1 MKNILE
7 NSINSG
13 SLILPTDKKF
23 SSIVDLSKTL
33 AKLSGNQF
41 SIKNEDRKSDE
52 LLKMIGIP
60 EHLVFVIID
69 GLGMNILRN
78 LDSNN
83 FLNTNL
89 KSELLTVFPSSTPV
103 ALTSFSTGL
112 WPSEHGIT
120 NWFTYLPEINKVST
134 IIHFSTRAE
143 GKNLAEFGLT
153 PKDVYKFSSI
163 IENSTYDA
171 KSILPSYI
179 ANSEFSLH
187 WQSPSIP
194 YEKFSDG
201 INITIDQIKRA
212 KNRSFT
218 LLYSPIVDATAHQK
232 GVYHED
238 TIKAAQKI
246 NNELDRLYSTINGQ
260 AKIIVTADHGL
271 LDIPKN
277 KIFTIPNNELKKCI
291 NNEPWG
297 DMRAVFFDVKKSKT
311 EEFQNLLLK
320 STKEN
325 FALLTID
332 EVVEMGLFGPNQF
345 SSIAKSRIGTHLAIS
360 LGESIIS
367 YKEAPYE
374 NMVGA
379 HSGITPEEL
388 FVPLII
394 A

>member
-134 IIHFSTRAE
+134 IIHFSTRTE

-260 AKIIVTADHGL
+260 AKIL
-271 LDIPKN
+271 
-277 KIFTIPNNELKKCI
+277 
-291 NNEPWG
+291 
-297 DMRAVFFDVKKSKT
+297 
-311 EEFQNLLLK
+311 
-320 STKEN
+320 
-325 FALLTID
+325 
-332 EVVEMGLFGPNQF
+332 
-345 SSIAKSRIGTHLAIS
+345 S
-360 LGESIIS
+360 LIHI
-367 YKEAPYE
+367 
-374 NMVGA
+374 
-379 HSGITPEEL
+379 
-388 FVPLII
+388 
-394 A
+394 

>member
-134 IIHFSTRAE
+134 IIHFSTRA
-143 GKNLAEFGLT
+143 
-153 PKDVYKFSSI
+153 D
-163 IENSTYDA
+163 
-171 KSILPSYI
+171 
-179 ANSEFSLH
+179 
-187 WQSPSIP
+187 
-194 YEKFSDG
+194 
-201 INITIDQIKRA
+201 
-212 KNRSFT
+212 
-218 LLYSPIVDATAHQK
+218 
-232 GVYHED
+232 
-238 TIKAAQKI
+238 
-246 NNELDRLYSTINGQ
+246 
-260 AKIIVTADHGL
+260 
-271 LDIPKN
+271 
-277 KIFTIPNNELKKCI
+277 
-291 NNEPWG
+291 
-297 DMRAVFFDVKKSKT
+297 
-311 EEFQNLLLK
+311 
-320 STKEN
+320 
-325 FALLTID
+325 
-332 EVVEMGLFGPNQF
+332 
-345 SSIAKSRIGTHLAIS
+345 
-360 LGESIIS
+360 
-367 YKEAPYE
+367 
-374 NMVGA
+374 
-379 HSGITPEEL
+379 
-388 FVPLII
+388 
-394 A
+394 